1 MAIAY
6 TKASAE
12 SLAWQKDLYNALI
25 AATGLKGN
33 RSDPTPKQSLHEVR
47 ETNMPAVLLELG
59 FMDSSTDVPVI
70 LTEKFADQCAAAIV
84 KVLVRRG
91 NLTAKP
97 VVQDDPEKQ
106 YIYRVQ
112 VGAYSKRTGAETML
126 NQLRDAGFG
135 GIIVKSEK

>member
-6 TKASAE
+6 TNASAE

-33 RSDPTPKQSLHEVR
+33 RSDPMPKQNLHEVR

-84 KVLVRRG
+84 KVLVSRG

-97 VVQDDPEKQ
+97 VVPAEPEKQ